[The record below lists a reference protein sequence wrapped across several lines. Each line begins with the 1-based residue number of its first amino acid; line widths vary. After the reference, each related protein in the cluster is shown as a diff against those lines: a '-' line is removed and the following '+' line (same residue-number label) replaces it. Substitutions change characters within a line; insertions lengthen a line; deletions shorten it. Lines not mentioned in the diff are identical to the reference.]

1 MRAPATGAFSGG
13 ASDAVVRHGRPYRP
27 PLRTRLPGACG
38 ETLGLSSGPGRR
50 WRGPP
55 GFGWC
60 RNAASG
66 PPADRVRGLAEQRG
80 FTLREAPV
88 FCTDSIA
95 CEYAHLD
102 FIKSFGVQLIEME
115 TSSFYLLA
123 DLMEKPAVAL
133 LAVSDNSAT
142 GNPLVG
148 RTEAQKRPYDQ
159 TRKQVIPQLILD
171 IAAL

>member
-1 MRAPATGAFSGG
+1 
-13 ASDAVVRHGRPYRP
+13 
-27 PLRTRLPGACG
+27 
-38 ETLGLSSGPGRR
+38 
-50 WRGPP
+50 
-55 GFGWC
+55 
-60 RNAASG
+60 
-66 PPADRVRGLAEQRG
+66 
-80 FTLREAPV
+80 
-88 FCTDSIA
+88 
-95 CEYAHLD
+95 
-102 FIKSFGVQLIEME
+102 ME